1 MAALFAT
8 VQPLLVLALRDSV
21 RVGPSSQRVTGGA
34 GFGRQVIIAV
44 EIALTVTVLTAAGL
58 AVRSFMNIRGLD
70 LGYTADRVLLV
81 ETPGDD
87 EHRIGEALAG
97 LPGVRSVGAI
107 SLRPLTLGPIGDDV
121 TFQLEAQSVDDAQK
135 NPTLNLLR
143 ASPGYFEAMG
153 IRLLGGRFFD
163 ERDVATEPLVT
174 IVSDVT
180 ARAVWGRTDVVGKK
194 IRIFRLTPDERYSTV
209 VGVVGSVR
217 HRQLHEARLDYYVP
231 TRDASTWAVRT
242 SGDPAQLA
250 NAARI
255 LIRQIDPGRPV
266 ETVPLRALVVS
277 AQRPWQFTALVLAAF
292 SMLAPLLAGT
302 AVHGLVAYAVSLRTN
317 EFGIRMALGAQPQ
330 HIVWLVF
337 QSIGSVSLVGLLMGV
352 PGALIAARAM
362 RSLLFEVSSFDAVS
376 LIVSLGV
383 LAMALVAACA
393 VPSRRAVRVDPA
405 VALRA
410 L

>member
-1 MAALFAT
+1 LSG
-8 VQPLLVLALRDSV
+8 SV
-21 RVGPSSQRVTGGA
+21 RVGPPSQRVTGGA
-34 GFGRQVIIAV
+34 GRGRQVIIAV
-44 EIALTVTVLTAAGL
+44 EIALTVMVLTAAGL
-58 AVRSFMNIRGLD
+58 AVRSFMNIRALD
-70 LGYTADRVLLV
+70 LGYNADRVLLV

-121 TFQLEAQSVDDAQK
+121 TFQLETQSIGDAQK

-163 ERDVATEPLVT
+163 ERDVATESLVT

-180 ARAVWGRTDVVGKK
+180 ARVMWGRTDVVGKK
-194 IRIFRLTPDERYSTV
+194 IRIFRLAPDERYSTV

-217 HRQLHEARLDYYVP
+217 HRQLHEARFDYYIP
-231 TRDASTWAVRT
+231 TRGAATWAVRT
-242 SGDPAQLA
+242 SGDPGGLA
-250 NAARI
+250 NAARV
-255 LIRQIDPGRPV
+255 LIRQMDPGRPV
-266 ETVPLRALVVS
+266 EIVPLQTLVAS
-277 AQRPWQFTALVLAAF
+277 AQRPWQFTALILAAF
-292 SMLAPLLAGT
+292 SMLAPLLAAT
-302 AVHGLVAYAVSLRTN
+302 AVHGLVAYAVSLRTK

-330 HIVWLVF
+330 HIVRLVF
-337 QSIGSVSLVGLLMGV
+337 QSIGSVSLVGLLVGI
-352 PGALIAARAM
+352 PAALMAARAM
-362 RSLLFEVSSFDAVS
+362 RSMLFGISSFDTT
-376 LIVSLGV
+376 SLGV
-383 LAMALVAACA
+383 ALSVLAIALLAACA
-393 VPSRRAVRVDPA
+393 FPSRRAARVDPS